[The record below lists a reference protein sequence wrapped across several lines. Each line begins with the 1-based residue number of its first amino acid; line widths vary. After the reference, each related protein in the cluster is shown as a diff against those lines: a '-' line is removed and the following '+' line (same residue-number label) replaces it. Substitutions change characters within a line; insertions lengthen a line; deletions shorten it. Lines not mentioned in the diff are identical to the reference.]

1 MHVCMTW
8 GIQPTCKQFMVGIPQ
23 NGHLWWGSG
32 WKWWST
38 PNFFGVPYV
47 WTNPRSD
54 MENTSDVPKPLKN
67 RLMAF
72 RHPIHSDANIWV
84 PIRARMIMLYIF
96 IYTIYIYIHVYTLSI
111 PSQSSVKSQ
120 SSVVTNPM
128 MKKSSSY
135 TPLPLSVITSCLF
148 VVCVYI
154 YHNIYIY
161 THWHHRL
168 THIIPSL
175 LYILYI

>member
-8 GIQPTCKQFMVGIPQ
+8 GIQPTCKQFMVGYPKMAICD
-23 NGHLWWGSG
+23 GESG

-38 PNFFGVPYV
+38 PNFFGGTLCLDNTF
-47 WTNPRSD
+47 WLN

-67 RLMAF
+67 RLVAF

-96 IYTIYIYIHVYTLSI
+96 IYTIYIYIYIHVYTLSI

-154 YHNIYIY
+154 YIYIYHNIYIY
-161 THWHHRL
+161 ID
-168 THIIPSL
+168 IID
-175 LYILYI
+175 

>member
-1 MHVCMTW
+1 MRVCMTW

-38 PNFFGVPYV
+38 PNFLGVPYV

-96 IYTIYIYIHVYTLSI
+96 IYTIYIYTRLYSIYTLSI
-111 PSQSSVKSQ
+111 ISKKPIISGDQSHDE
-120 SSVVTNPM
+120 
-128 MKKSSSY
+128 KSSSY

-154 YHNIYIY
+154 YI
-161 THWHHRL
+161 
-168 THIIPSL
+168 S
-175 LYILYI
+175 

>member
-1 MHVCMTW
+1 MLSMICVYAWH
-8 GIQPTCKQFMVGIPQ
+8 GGSSPPAS
-23 NGHLWWGSG
+23 NSWWEYPKMAICDGESG

-38 PNFFGVPYV
+38 PNFFWVPYV

-96 IYTIYIYIHVYTLSI
+96 IYTIYIYIYIYIYTRLYSIYTLSI
-111 PSQSSVKSQ
+111 ISKKPIISGDQSHDE
-120 SSVVTNPM
+120 
-128 MKKSSSY
+128 KKFIVHTSASISY
-135 TPLPLSVITSCLF
+135 NKLPICCL
-148 VVCVYI
+148 C
-154 YHNIYIY
+154 IYIY
-161 THWHHRL
+161 
-168 THIIPSL
+168 I
-175 LYILYI
+175 YIS